1 MGVCITLW
9 PHQSIIYSC
18 KSEALR
24 PLKNTSW
31 HAVEQK
37 YRISYT
43 KTTINLRH
51 TKTYL
56 FVCICLISLY
66 NFLMVISHPVQIVDT
81 KTFLRHNFNW
91 HWNVIILH
99 DFKILLYNIP
109 SPEKRNNG
117 VCLHVKMFQMACDL
131 YIHVLVN

>member
-1 MGVCITLW
+1 MRFYMGVCITLW

-37 YRISYT
+37 YFIYKNNYQFT
-43 KTTINLRH
+43 AHKNLP
-51 TKTYL
+51 
-56 FVCICLISLY
+56 ICLYLLDKLI
-66 NFLMVISHPVQIVDT
+66 VISHPVQIVDT

-99 DFKILLYNIP
+99 DFKILLNNIP

-131 YIHVLVN
+131 YILVN